1 MNSRNTGD
9 DANGSRRPRVGALE
23 PGRVLSGII
32 LLLGLAI
39 LAWGSYAY
47 VQDTAM
53 LDQRVEVTAEV
64 TSTGVERVAAL
75 RGEARYVPTA
85 TFDYSFQGIDYSSD
99 NVFPGSS
106 APRYQHQETAEAQ
119 LAAFTVGDTVAA
131 YVDPSAPDQA
141 FLVDA
146 RSGQASRYLAF
157 GALLAL
163 IGGLRQVQL
172 WAQPPE
178 WLQKV

>member
-1 MNSRNTGD
+1 MNGRSTGGD
-9 DANGSRRPRVGALE
+9 RSGSPQVGALE

-39 LAWGSYAY
+39 LGWGSYAY
-47 VQDTAM
+47 VQDTSM
-53 LDQRVEVTAEV
+53 PDQRVEVTAEV
-64 TSTGVERVAAL
+64 TSVGVEQVPAL
-75 RGEARYVPTA
+75 RSEARYVPRA
-85 TFDYSFQGIDYSSD
+85 TFDYSFQEVDYSSD

-106 APRYQHQETAEAQ
+106 APRYQHRETAEAQ
-119 LAAFTVGDTVAA
+119 LAAVSVGDTVAA

-141 FLVDA
+141 FLVDS
-146 RSGQASRYLAF
+146 RSGQATRYLAF

-163 IGGLRQVQL
+163 IGGLRQLQL

-178 WLQKV
+178 WLQKA